1 MFVRF
6 REFAVTIQPV
16 RLFGDPI
23 LRARAAEVTAF
34 DRELQQL
41 VTDLTDTMH
50 DDGGVGMAAPQIG
63 VGLRVFVYDTHD
75 AAGHLVNPQWE
86 VIGDEEQVGPEG
98 CLSIPGVRHD
108 TRRALRVRAS
118 GVDMHG
124 APVEFTAEGLLARC
138 VQHETDHLDGVL
150 FIDRL
155 DPADR
160 KDAMRTIRESDWFS
174 AGVTTR
180 LSRSVS
186 GAGQAGPFGRGR

>member
-1 MFVRF
+1 VFVRF

-23 LRARAAEVTAF
+23 LRARAAEVTEF

-86 VIGDEEQVGPEG
+86 VVGDEEQVGPEG
-98 CLSIPGVRHD
+98 CLSIPGVRYD
-108 TRRALRVRAS
+108 TRRALRVRAK

-124 APVEFTAEGLLARC
+124 APVEFTADGLLARC

-155 DPADR
+155 DPASR

-174 AGVTTR
+174 AGVTVR
-180 LSRSVS
+180 QSRSVS
-186 GAGQAGPFGRGR
+186 RTGQPGPFGQGR